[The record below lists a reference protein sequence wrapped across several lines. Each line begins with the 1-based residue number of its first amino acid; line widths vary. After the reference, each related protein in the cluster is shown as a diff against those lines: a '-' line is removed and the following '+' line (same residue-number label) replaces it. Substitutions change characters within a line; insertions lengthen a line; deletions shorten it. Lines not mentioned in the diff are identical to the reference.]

1 MLKIRLQRIGRKK
14 RPSYSIVVAEH
25 SQAVQ
30 GRSVERIG
38 FYDPIVKPKVFEID
52 QDKLM
57 EWIGK
62 GAQPSSTVA
71 RLLKGS
77 GVKGMERYI
86 EQMVDKKKKNQSD
99 EEPKEETPVEEAA
112 PEAPAEEPKEE
123 VKEEEAPAEDPV
135 EAPVEEKVE
144 EAPVEDPVEAPVEEK
159 VEEAPVETPTEEPKE
174 EVKGEE
180 APTEEEK

>member
-30 GRSVERIG
+30 GRSIERIG

-71 RLLKGS
+71 RLLKGD
-77 GVKGMERYI
+77 GVKGMEKYI
-86 EQMVDKKKKNQSD
+86 EQMVDKKKKNQS
-99 EEPKEETPVEEAA
+99 EEEANPEAPVETPAETPAEEVKEEEAPAPAEEA
-112 PEAPAEEPKEE
+112 APAEEPKEE
-123 VKEEEAPAEDPV
+123 VKE
-135 EAPVEEKVE
+135 
-144 EAPVEDPVEAPVEEK
+144 
-159 VEEAPVETPTEEPKE
+159 EEAPVETPTEEPKE
-174 EVKGEE
+174 EVKEEE
-180 APTEEEK
+180 APAEEEK